1 MILLKR
7 DLTKQYI
14 LKESQMASA
23 RATKRFMKLAFT
35 PLAIFS
41 LVLVVPFATGFYY
54 TFTDW
59 DGFEDGIGRMVSLGY
74 LEVEENNF

>member
-1 MILLKR
+1 
-7 DLTKQYI
+7 
-14 LKESQMASA
+14 MASA

-59 DGFEDGIGRMVSLGY
+59 DGFESTKLVGFDNHKNLLSKNDIYKDLFSAWDLV
-74 LEVEENNF
+74 N